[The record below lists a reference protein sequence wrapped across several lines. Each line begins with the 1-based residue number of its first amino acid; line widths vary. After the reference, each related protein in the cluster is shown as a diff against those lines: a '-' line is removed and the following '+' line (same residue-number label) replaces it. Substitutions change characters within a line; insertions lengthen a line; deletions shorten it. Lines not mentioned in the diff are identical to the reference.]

1 MLPFQIRADNMLRGG
16 ELDSRE
22 VLKEFWHWF
31 VLFYKKNQTVFQ
43 TNITEINTM
52 EKKMIGIAN
61 VNCSSLA
68 LTVFLRLPAQKDTV
82 HHAFKRIY
90 C

>member
-1 MLPFQIRADNMLRGG
+1 M
-16 ELDSRE
+16 
-22 VLKEFWHWF
+22 
-31 VLFYKKNQTVFQ
+31 KNQIVFQ

-52 EKKMIGIAN
+52 EKIIGIAN

-82 HHAFKRIY
+82 HDALSEFTIKIE
-90 C
+90 